1 MSWKERMIKLCG
13 QLRPWLPALALAAVA
28 MTPNLAFALAT
39 PVDGDFGYDVYG
51 IMVNKGL
58 KGPLGNAV
66 VVGGVVIGAAFGF
79 QQKMQPALTSMGAG
93 AVIGKSPAIVS
104 SFGVTLQMVGLS

>member
-51 IMVNKGL
+51 IMA
-58 KGPLGNAV
+58 PWA
-66 VVGGVVIGAAFGF
+66 
-79 QQKMQPALTSMGAG
+79 
-93 AVIGKSPAIVS
+93 
-104 SFGVTLQMVGLS
+104 TLWWWAGLSSVLPSGFSRRCSLL

>member
-1 MSWKERMIKLCG
+1 MIAARPKIRSGCPLQSPGKRTNPGLFPSTPNLEIQMSWKERMIKLCG

-66 VVGGVVIGAAFGF
+66 
-79 QQKMQPALTSMGAG
+79 
-93 AVIGKSPAIVS
+93 
-104 SFGVTLQMVGLS
+104 